1 MTKKKRIG
9 FLGINII
16 GWIFGLAW
24 LLPFMGVFMTAIR
37 PMDEL
42 LEGWWNFKSF
52 HPGFENFAKA
62 WNHPTAPLSQGI
74 RNSLIVAICA
84 TVLPLIIATMAGYY
98 LARYR
103 FPGRRALF
111 SMVVITLALPLQMV
125 AIPMYELLLKLN
137 LLDSYVGLILIHTSW
152 GVPWITFF
160 MRNFY
165 TTLPK
170 EIEEAAR
177 IDGAGDIKTF
187 FKIVFPL
194 SLPAIGSAAALQF
207 TWVWSSFFFELIT
220 IYTPE
225 KLLAT
230 QRIPLMRGVY
240 HVDWG
245 ILSAAAI
252 MVMMVPI
259 GVYLLLQKYYVR
271 GMIGWSMK

>member
-1 MTKKKRIG
+1 MKKGKIAVNV
-9 FLGINII
+9 F
-16 GWIFGLAW
+16 GWILGLVW
-24 LLPFMGVFMTAIR
+24 LIPFMGVFMTAIR

-42 LEGWWNFKSF
+42 LNGWWNLSSF
-52 HPGFENFAKA
+52 HPNLRNFAQA
-62 WNHPTAPLSQGI
+62 WNHPTAPLSRGI
-74 RNSLIVAICA
+74 PNSLIVAIFA
-84 TVLPLIIATMAGYY
+84 TIFPILIATMAGYY
-98 LARYR
+98 LARYT
-103 FPGRRALF
+103 FPLKKLAYIT
-111 SMVVITLALPLQMV
+111 VVITLALPSQMV
-125 AIPMYELLLKLN
+125 AIPLYEMLLKLN
-137 LLDSYVGLILIHTSW
+137 LLDSYVGLILLHTAW
-152 GVPWITFF
+152 GTPWITFF

-165 TTLPK
+165 TTLPP

-177 IDGAGDIKTF
+177 IDGAGDFRIF
-187 FKIVFPL
+187 YKIVFPL
-194 SLPAIGSAAALQF
+194 SLPAIASAAALQF

-245 ILSAAAI
+245 ILSAAAV

-259 GVYLLLQKYYVR
+259 AVYLLLQKYYVR